1 MKYRFIFWDNDGVL
15 VATESLYYQANR
27 EALARRGM
35 ELTEAQFRSMSL
47 TNGQSVLDLA
57 NRVNCDAAQAKELR
71 RWRNARYA
79 ELLAAG
85 DLVLPG
91 VREVL
96 LRLHG
101 KVGMAIVTSARR
113 EHFDIIHRNTGLL
126 PLFDFVLTRED
137 YARSKP
143 DPEPYLLA
151 LANSRH
157 PPRDCLVIE
166 DSPRGLA
173 AAKAAGLTCWV
184 TPSAETAGADFSDA
198 DGILGEIGE
207 VAERLLQPAR

>member
-1 MKYRFIFWDNDGVL
+1 MGYKYIFWDNDGVL
-15 VATESLYYQANR
+15 VATESLYFQANR
-27 EALARRGM
+27 EALARHDIVLS
-35 ELTEAQFRSMSL
+35 EDQFKTISL

-57 NRVNCDAAQAKELR
+57 QQVKLDETQITELR

-79 ELLAAG
+79 ELLAGG

-96 LRLHG
+96 LQLHG
-101 KVGMAIVTSARR
+101 RIGMAIVTSARR
-113 EHFDIIHRNTGLL
+113 EHFALIHRHSGLL

-151 LANSRH
+151 LANSRQAA
-157 PPRDCLVIE
+157 RDCLVIE

-173 AAKAAGLTCWV
+173 AAKAAGLDCWV
-184 TPSAETAGADFSDA
+184 TPSPETAGADFSSA
-198 DGILGEIGE
+198 DRVLATVGE
-207 VAERLLQPAR
+207 VAKTLA